1 MMNLHTDPFAVLAPA
16 GWLTSALRE
25 ARALAIRD
33 WPQVSITAA
42 FSAYSATA
50 TVSRTRRHRR
60 NQLLTGARVLEI
72 ACPPESSPSGAV
84 TLWSNLLGLHR
95 PRSARLIHG
104 QPHVAFEYVFTGR
117 ELSIRMWVPGR
128 VPPRM
133 VERAIEAAW
142 PGARAKALDLPLSP
156 LPPAGPGD
164 AVTGGRLVLARTEA
178 LPLNV
183 KHDADPLRALI
194 GAGTALGAGQG
205 ACVQV
210 LARPASS
217 RRVARARHRL
227 RRLEGKQYATATSML
242 FDTLTPGRADGAR
255 PSAFMD
261 ARLVAD
267 ARAAAGKLAGPL
279 YEAEIRYAALAPG
292 TDRNSIHRNQRVCR
306 RTCDGAPMAQAR
318 GTAHALAS
326 ATCVYA
332 ERNFL
337 RRRRLPDPARRVQL
351 RDMDRSQ
358 LFSVAELA
366 ALAHLPWDVN
376 APGLTRAG
384 ARATAP
390 APALPTGG
398 DGGAKVLGDAD
409 AGPARAVALPVADAR
424 QHVHMLGKT
433 GSGKSTLLVNLI
445 LQDAE
450 AGRGQVVIDPMG
462 DLVSNVI
469 DRLPGAALNR
479 PVVLFDPC
487 DETVPVPRVNM
498 LDGAEPYL
506 ATDHLV
512 GIFSKI
518 YSGFWG
524 PRTDDLLRAA
534 CLTLMQADR
543 ARADLPFPTL
553 AEVPELLTDAR
564 IRRRYTDAL
573 RYDRHRVLLN
583 FWAGYEQH
591 SEAARAQLTAP
602 LLNKL
607 RGFLMRDYPARVIAS
622 GPTDI
627 DMQAVLSGGLL
638 LARLPKGVLGEE
650 TSRLLGS
657 FLIAK
662 TWQGATARA
671 ALSPDTHRP
680 DATLIVDEAHTYLNL
695 PLRVEDMLAEA
706 RGYRLSLMLAH
717 QDLGQLPAAMR
728 EAISANAR
736 SKIYFNTSPEDAA
749 KLAKHTYPNLGE
761 HDLSRLGAY
770 QAAVRLV
777 VGGDEQPACTLATRP
792 MPPAIP
798 GRATE
803 LRTRLAGN
811 GGPSETTSSTG
822 TTEQEVP
829 S

>member
-1 MMNLHTDPFAVLAPA
+1 MHLHIETFTTIAPG
-16 GWLTSALRE
+16 GWLTSALR
-25 ARALAIRD
+25 AANALAARD
-33 WPQVSITAA
+33 WPQISITAGCA
-42 FSAYSATA
+42 AYSGTA
-50 TVSRTRRHRR
+50 TVSRLRRHRR
-60 NQLLTGARVLEI
+60 NRLLTGARVLEI

-84 TLWSNLLGLHR
+84 TLWGNLLGLHR
-95 PRSARLIHG
+95 PRLARLVHG

-117 ELSIRMWVPGR
+117 ELAIRMWVPGR

-217 RRVARARHRL
+217 WRVGRARHRL
-227 RRLEGKQYATATSML
+227 RRLEGKQYATTKSVL
-242 FDTLTPGRADGAR
+242 FGTIAPGRADGAA
-255 PSAFMD
+255 PSTFMD

-279 YEAEIRYAALAPG
+279 YEAEIRYAALVPSTDQSG
-292 TDRNSIHRNQRVCR
+292 TSRNPRVR
-306 RTCDGAPMAQAR
+306 RRARTSPAMAQAR

-332 ERNFL
+332 DRNFL
-337 RRRRLPDPARRVQL
+337 RRRRLADPAHRIQS
-351 RDMDRSQ
+351 RDMGRGQ
-358 LFSVAELA
+358 LYSIAELA

-390 APALPTGG
+390 APALPTGD
-398 DGGAKVLGDAD
+398 DGGTKVLGDAD
-409 AGPARAVALPVADAR
+409 AGPPRAVALPVADAR
-424 QHVHMLGKT
+424 QHMHMLGKT

-445 LQDAE
+445 LQDAA
-450 AGRGQVVIDPMG
+450 AGRGQVVIDPIG
-462 DLVSNVI
+462 DLVTNVI
-469 DRLPGAALNR
+469 DRLPSAALDR

-487 DETVPVPRVNM
+487 DESVPVPRLNM

-518 YSGFWG
+518 YAGFWG

-553 AEVPELLTDAR
+553 AEVPELLTDSR

-627 DMQAVLSGGLL
+627 DINAVLSGGLL

-671 ALSPDTHRP
+671 AMRPDTNRP
-680 DATLIVDEAHTYLNL
+680 DAALVVDEAHTYLNL

-706 RGYRLSLMLAH
+706 RGYRLSLTLAH
-717 QDLGQLPAAMR
+717 QDLGQLPAVMR

-736 SKIYFNTSPEDAA
+736 NKVYFNASPEDAA

-777 VGGDEQPACTLATRP
+777 VAGAEQPACTLATRP

-798 GRATE
+798 SRAAE
-803 LRTRLAGN
+803 LRTRLN
-811 GGPSETTSSTG
+811 
-822 TTEQEVP
+822 TTEQEV
-829 S
+829 SA

>member
-1 MMNLHTDPFAVLAPA
+1 MDLNAGSLGALDPAHWLAC
-16 GWLTSALRE
+16 ALR
-25 ARALAIRD
+25 AATALARRD
-33 WPQVSITAA
+33 WPQISAA
-42 FSAYSATA
+42 LACAAGGTRA
-50 TVSRTRRHRR
+50 TVDGLRRHRR
-60 NQLLTGARVLEI
+60 NELLIGARVVEI
-72 ACPPESSPSGAV
+72 ACPPESSPAGAL

-95 PRSARLIHG
+95 PRIARLLHG
-104 QPHVAFEYVFTGR
+104 QPHVAFEYVFAGR

-142 PGARAKALDLPLSP
+142 PGARAKPLDLPLSP
-156 LPPAGPGD
+156 LPPAGPGS

-178 LPLNV
+178 LPLNT
-183 KHDADPLRALI
+183 KHEADPLRALI
-194 GAGTALGAGQG
+194 GAGTSLGPGQG
-205 ACVQV
+205 ACLQV

-217 RRVARARHRL
+217 RRAARARHRL
-227 RRLEGKQYATATSML
+227 RRLEGKRQATTRSVL
-242 FDTLTPGRADGAR
+242 FDALTPGRADRQA

-261 ARLVAD
+261 ARLTAD
-267 ARAAAGKLAGPL
+267 ARAAAAKLAGPL
-279 YEAEIRYAALAPG
+279 YEAEIRYAVVVPGADDEALG
-292 TDRNSIHRNQRVCR
+292 H
-306 RTCDGAPMAQAR
+306 AR

-326 ATCVYA
+326 ASCVYA

-337 RRRRLPDPARRVQL
+337 RRRRLSDPARRI
-351 RDMDRSQ
+351 RSREMSGGQ
-358 LFSVAELA
+358 LFSIAELA
-366 ALAHLPWDVN
+366 ALAHLPWDAA

-384 ARATAP
+384 ARSTAP
-390 APALPTGG
+390 APAVPTGS
-398 DGGAKVLGDAD
+398 DGAAKVFGDAD
-409 AGPARAVALPVADAR
+409 AGPPRAVALPVADAR
-424 QHVHMLGKT
+424 QHLHVLGKT

-450 AGRGQVVIDPMG
+450 TGRGQVVIDPMG
-462 DLVSNVI
+462 DLVDNVL
-469 DRLPGAALNR
+469 DRLPAAALEK
-479 PVVLFDPC
+479 PLVVFDPC
-487 DETVPVPRVNM
+487 DESVPVPRVNM

-553 AEVPELLTDAR
+553 AEVPELLTDSR

-573 RYDRHRVLLN
+573 RHDRHRVLLN

-627 DMQAVLSGGLL
+627 DMRAVLSGGLL
-638 LARLPKGVLGEE
+638 LARLPKGVLGED

-662 TWQGATARA
+662 AWQGATARA
-671 ALSPDTHRP
+671 AVRPDTERP
-680 DATLIVDEAHTYLNL
+680 DASLVVDEAHTYLNL

-706 RGYRLSLMLAH
+706 RGYRLSLTMAH
-717 QDLGQLPAAMR
+717 QDLGQLPAGMR

-736 SKIYFNTSPEDAA
+736 NKIYFNASPEDAA
-749 KLAKHTYPNLGE
+749 KLAKHTYPHLGE

-770 QAAVRLV
+770 QAAARLV
-777 VGGDEQPACTLATRP
+777 VAGAEQPACTLATRP
-792 MPPAIP
+792 MPPIIP
-798 GRATE
+798 ARAAQV
-803 LRTRLAGN
+803 RARLSAGVAA
-811 GGPSETTSSTG
+811 ESTG
-822 TTEQEVP
+822 IPEQEV
-829 S
+829 SA

>member
-1 MMNLHTDPFAVLAPA
+1 MHLHIETFTATAPG
-16 GWLTSALRE
+16 GWLTSVLR
-25 ARALAIRD
+25 AANALAARD
-33 WPQVSITAA
+33 WPQISITAA
-42 FSAYSATA
+42 VAAYGVTA
-50 TVSRTRRHRR
+50 AVSRMRRHRR
-60 NQLLTGARVLEI
+60 NQLLNGARVLEI

-95 PRSARLIHG
+95 PRLTRLIHG

-117 ELSIRMWVPGR
+117 ELAIRMWVPGR

-142 PGARAKALDLPLSP
+142 PGARAKALDLPVSP

-210 LARPASS
+210 MARPASTW
-217 RRVARARHRL
+217 RVARARHRL
-227 RRLEGKQYATATSML
+227 RRLEGKQYATTRSMV
-242 FDTLTPGRADGAR
+242 FDTISPGRMEVAPG
-255 PSAFMD
+255 AFMD
-261 ARLVAD
+261 ARLLAD

-279 YEAEIRYAALAPG
+279 YEVEVRYAAMVPGDAPNG
-292 TDRNSIHRNQRVCR
+292 SHRGLSFRRRV
-306 RTCDGAPMAQAR
+306 RTSPAMARAR

-337 RRRRLPDPARRVQL
+337 RRRRLADPARRIQL
-351 RDMDRSQ
+351 RDMGRGQ
-358 LFSVAELA
+358 LYCVAELA

-384 ARATAP
+384 TRLTP
-390 APALPTGG
+390 PSPALPSGG

-409 AGPARAVALPVADAR
+409 AGPPRAIALPVADAR

-433 GSGKSTLLVNLI
+433 GSGKSTLLINLI

-462 DLVSNVI
+462 DLVTNVI
-469 DRLPGAALNR
+469 DRLPRGALER

-487 DETVPVPRVNM
+487 DESAPVPRVNM

-543 ARADLPFPTL
+543 ARTDLPFPTL

-583 FWAGYEQH
+583 FWAGY
-591 SEAARAQLTAP
+591 
-602 LLNKL
+602 
-607 RGFLMRDYPARVIAS
+607 G
-622 GPTDI
+622 
-627 DMQAVLSGGLL
+627 
-638 LARLPKGVLGEE
+638 
-650 TSRLLGS
+650 
-657 FLIAK
+657 
-662 TWQGATARA
+662 
-671 ALSPDTHRP
+671 
-680 DATLIVDEAHTYLNL
+680 
-695 PLRVEDMLAEA
+695 
-706 RGYRLSLMLAH
+706 
-717 QDLGQLPAAMR
+717 
-728 EAISANAR
+728 
-736 SKIYFNTSPEDAA
+736 
-749 KLAKHTYPNLGE
+749 
-761 HDLSRLGAY
+761 
-770 QAAVRLV
+770 
-777 VGGDEQPACTLATRP
+777 
-792 MPPAIP
+792 
-798 GRATE
+798 
-803 LRTRLAGN
+803 
-811 GGPSETTSSTG
+811 
-822 TTEQEVP
+822 
-829 S
+829 

>member
-1 MMNLHTDPFAVLAPA
+1 MNAFSIPDPATWLSRLDHAAYAAAV
-16 GWLTSALRE
+16 
-25 ARALAIRD
+25 RD
-33 WPQVSITAA
+33 WPQLSTTAA
-42 FSAYSATA
+42 VAAYVTTA
-50 TVSRTRRHRR
+50 AVGRVHRHRR
-60 NQLLTGARVLEI
+60 DRLLTGARVLEI
-72 ACPPESSPSGAV
+72 ACPPESCPAGAV
-84 TLWSNLLGLHR
+84 TLWGNLLGLHR
-95 PRSARLIHG
+95 PRLARLMHG

-117 ELSIRMWVPGR
+117 EMAVRMWVPGT

-142 PGARAKALDLPLSP
+142 PGARAKPLELPVSP

-164 AVTGGRLVLARTEA
+164 AVTGGRLVLGRTEA

-183 KHDADPLRALI
+183 KHEADPLRALI
-194 GAGTALGAGQG
+194 GAGTALGSGQG

-210 LARPASS
+210 LARPASTW
-217 RRVARARHRL
+217 RVARARYRL
-227 RRLEGKQYATATSML
+227 RRLEGKADHAGKSVL
-242 FDTLTPGRADGAR
+242 FDALTPGGGSDRAR
-255 PSAFMD
+255 LFMD
-261 ARLVAD
+261 ARLTAD

-279 YEAEIRYAALAPG
+279 YEVEIRYGALVPG
-292 TDRNSIHRNQRVCR
+292 TGQGSTRRGMRVR
-306 RTCDGAPMAQAR
+306 RRCDAAAVSQAR

-337 RRRRLPDPARRVQL
+337 RRRRLRDPL
-351 RDMDRSQ
+351 RCLSLRAMSRGQ

-376 APGLTRAG
+376 APGLARAG
-384 ARATAP
+384 ARSVPP
-390 APALPTGG
+390 APALPTAV
-398 DGGAKVLGDAD
+398 DGVKVLGDAD
-409 AGPARAVALPVADAR
+409 AGPARPVGLGVADAR

-445 LQDAE
+445 LQDAA

-462 DLVSNVI
+462 DLVTHVL
-469 DRLPGAALNR
+469 DRLPPAALER
-479 PVVLFDPC
+479 PIVLFDPC

-518 YSGFWG
+518 YAGFWG

-543 ARADLPFPTL
+543 ARTDLPFPTL
-553 AEVPELLTDAR
+553 AAVPELLTDAR

-573 RYDRHRVLLN
+573 RGDRHRVLLN

-627 DMQAVLSGGLL
+627 DMAAVLSGGLL

-650 TSRLLGS
+650 TARLLGS

-662 TWQGATARA
+662 TWQGVTARA
-671 ALSPDTHRP
+671 ALGPDTDRP
-680 DATLIVDEAHTYLNL
+680 DASLLVDEAHTYLNL

-706 RGYRLSLMLAH
+706 RGYRLSLTLAH
-717 QDLGQLPAAMR
+717 QDLGQLPAVMR

-736 SKIYFNTSPEDAA
+736 NKIYFNASPEDAT
-749 KLAKHTYPNLGE
+749 KLAKHTHPHLTE
-761 HDLSRLGAY
+761 HDLARLGAY
-770 QAAVRLV
+770 QAATRLV
-777 VGGDEQPACTLATRP
+777 VSGTEQPACTLTTRP
-792 MPPAIP
+792 LPPPVP
-798 GRATE
+798 GRAAE
-803 LRTRLAGN
+803 VRARL
-811 GGPSETTSSTG
+811 TG
-822 TTEQEVP
+822 TDSGSESTSTTAATEQEA
-829 S
+829 SA

>member
-1 MMNLHTDPFAVLAPA
+1 MHLQTETFTVIAPA
-16 GWLTSALRE
+16 GWLTSALR
-25 ARALAIRD
+25 AANALAARD
-33 WPQVSITAA
+33 WPQLSTTLAFTA
-42 FSAYSATA
+42 FSTTGA
-50 TVSRTRRHRR
+50 VGRWRRHKKSR
-60 NQLLTGARVLEI
+60 LLTGARVLEI
-72 ACPPESSPSGAV
+72 ACPPESSPAGAV

-95 PRSARLIHG
+95 PRLSRLVHG

-117 ELSIRMWVPGR
+117 ELAIRMWVPGR
-128 VPPRM
+128 VPPGM
-133 VERAIEAAW
+133 IERAIEAAW
-142 PGARAKALDLPLSP
+142 PGARAKALPLPVSP
-156 LPPAGPGD
+156 LPPAGPGG

-178 LPLNV
+178 LPVNV
-183 KHDADPLRALI
+183 KFEEDPLRALI

-205 ACVQV
+205 ACLQV
-210 LARPASS
+210 LARPAST

-227 RRLEGKQYATATSML
+227 RRLEGKRYATAKSVFL
-242 FDTLTPGRADGAR
+242 DALTPGHTDRVTPG
-255 PSAFMD
+255 AFMD
-261 ARLVAD
+261 ARLAAD

-279 YEAEIRYAALAPG
+279 YEAEIRYAVTVPG
-292 TDRNSIHRNQRVCR
+292 SGERDVCR
-306 RTCDGAPMAQAR
+306 RSRTSDAMAQAR

-326 ATCVYA
+326 ATCIYA
-332 ERNFL
+332 DRNFL
-337 RRRRLPDPARRVQL
+337 RRRRFPDPARCIQSREMHRGQL
-351 RDMDRSQ
+351 Y
-358 LFSVAELA
+358 SVAELA

-384 ARATAP
+384 ARSVPP
-390 APALPTGG
+390 APAVPTGG
-398 DGGAKVLGDAD
+398 KVLGDAD
-409 AGPARAVALPVADAR
+409 AGPPRAVALPVADAR
-424 QHVHMLGKT
+424 QHVHVLGKT

-462 DLVSNVI
+462 DLVDNVL
-469 DRLPGAALNR
+469 DRLPAAAIER

-487 DETVPVPRVNM
+487 DAAVSVPRVNM

-543 ARADLPFPTL
+543 ARTDLPFPTL

-583 FWAGYEQH
+583 FWSGYEQH
-591 SEAARAQLTAP
+591 SEAARAQLAAP

-627 DMQAVLSGGLL
+627 DMRAVLSGGLL
-638 LARLPKGVLGEE
+638 LARLSKGVLGEE
-650 TSRLLGS
+650 TARLLGS

-671 ALSPDTHRP
+671 ALRPDTDRP
-680 DATLIVDEAHTYLNL
+680 DASLVVDEAHTYLNL

-706 RGYRLSLMLAH
+706 RGYRLSLTMAH
-717 QDLGQLPAAMR
+717 QDLGQLPAVMR

-736 SKIYFNTSPEDAA
+736 NKIYFNASPEDAA
-749 KLAKHTYPNLGE
+749 KLAKHTYPSLGE

-770 QAAVRLV
+770 QAVARLV
-777 VGGDEQPACTLATRP
+777 VAGAEQPACTVASRP
-792 MPPAIP
+792 LPPVIP
-798 GRATE
+798 ARAAQV
-803 LRTRLAGN
+803 RARLAA
-811 GGPSETTSSTG
+811 TG
-822 TTEQEVP
+822 APAGHAGAAATPEQEV
-829 S
+829 SA